1 MPFRILNLNVSTI
14 KRVRESIICVYCV
27 KNVNVNRRHHI
38 TSHGQINQTRIERE
52 RERLND
58 VWDDKQGKRDMWLLS
73 KYSLHIY
80 KYGGYDDNKTTS
92 TNNKKK
98 KKCILINEKCWSLFS
113 RAAMFIIN
121 INIDKGEISLWLLI
135 LLFENNIMISL
146 DLLVSIS
153 SLLIV
158 VV

>member
-1 MPFRILNLNVSTI
+1 MFGMTNKGKETCDYLVSI
-14 KRVRESIICVYCV
+14 VY
-27 KNVNVNRRHHI
+27 
-38 TSHGQINQTRIERE
+38 
-52 RERLND
+52 
-58 VWDDKQGKRDMWLLS
+58 
-73 KYSLHIY
+73 IY